1 MVKRKRKSKFKKN
14 KKVKKNKMGKIDY
27 KIFFTVLILVA
38 IGVLRVFSASAY
50 YALYTEGNLMFF
62 MKKQLM
68 WVPIGLIAMF
78 IIMSIDYHVWKR
90 FTVLGYFATVIALI
104 AVLFMPDMNGAT
116 RWLYI
121 GPLSFQPSELAKYI
135 LVFMLAMSIENRSN
149 VMNKYL
155 RGTIVSLAIAGLL
168 AGLVLLENNLSITAV
183 IMFVAVIMS
192 YVGGMNLKDLYS
204 IVPTGLLV
212 GFFFIITSEYR
223 WKRIVSFINP
233 YKYYQEGGYQLI
245 HSYYALGSG
254 GFFGQ
259 GLGNSKQKALY
270 MPEPHNDFIFA
281 IIGEE
286 FGFIGCFIIILL
298 FTFLILCGFNIA
310 KRAKDKY
317 GRLVATG
324 ITSVLACQALI
335 NVAVVTG
342 SMPVTGVPLPFISY
356 GGTSLVFNLA
366 AMGVLLNISR
376 QGRVPI
382 SKEVV
387 LKDSEE
393 EKIKFLYNN

>member
-1 MVKRKRKSKFKKN
+1 MVKRNKKSKYKKY
-14 KKVKKNKMGKIDY
+14 KKLKEKNMGKVDY
-27 KIFFTVLILVA
+27 KVFFTVLLLVA
-38 IGVLRVFSASAY
+38 IGVLMVFSASAY
-50 YALYTEGNLMFF
+50 YALYTKGDLMFF

-68 WVPIGLIAMF
+68 WVPIGLIVMCF
-78 IIMSIDYHVWKR
+78 IMSIDYHVWKK
-90 FTVLGYFATVIALI
+90 FTVIGYIATVIALI
-104 AVLFMPDMNGAT
+104 VVLFMPDMNGAT

-135 LVFMLAMSIENRSN
+135 LVFMLALSIENRSK
-149 VMNKYL
+149 VMGKYF
-155 RGTIVSLAIAGLL
+155 RGTIISLSIAGLL
-168 AGLVLLENNLSITAV
+168 AGLVLAENNLSITAV

-192 YVGGMNLKDLYS
+192 YVGGMNVKDLYS
-204 IVPTGLLV
+204 IVPAGLLM
-212 GFFFIITSEYR
+212 GFFFIITSPYR
-223 WKRIVSFINP
+223 WKRIVSFMNP

-270 MPEPHNDFIFA
+270 MPEPHNDFIFS

-286 FGFIGCFIIILL
+286 FGFIGCVIIIAI
-298 FTFLILCGFNIA
+298 FIFLILCGLDVA

-317 GRLVATG
+317 GRLLATG

-335 NVAVVTG
+335 NVAVVSG

-376 QGRVPI
+376 QCRVPI
-382 SKEVV
+382 LKE
-387 LKDSEE
+387 KIEEENEE
-393 EKIKFLYNN
+393 EKRKFLYNS